1 MSMKTKPWL
10 KKIVSVMLGATI
22 GFTAFAFGGADHTS
36 AATPEAEQILD
47 TGNLYLGVP
56 YRFGAP
62 SGISSAFDCSSFTQ
76 YIFKE
81 NGITIP
87 RTSKEQAA
95 KGVKVAKAYLS
106 KGDLIFFGTSG
117 KKKAITHVAIYAG
130 NNKILH
136 ASSSSGVTISNL
148 NSAYW
153 TKNYITARRVI
164 K

>member
-1 MSMKTKPWL
+1 MNIRKPWMKT
-10 KKIVSVMLGATI
+10 IVSVMLGATI
-22 GFTAFAFGGADHTS
+22 GFASLGFGFTEQAS
-36 AATPEAEQILD
+36 AATPKAEEVLT
-47 TGNLYLGVP
+47 TGKSYLGIP

-62 SGISSAFDCSSFTQ
+62 SNVTYAFDCSSFTQ

-81 NGITIP
+81 NGIELP
-87 RTSKEQAA
+87 RTSKEQATL
-95 KGVKVAKAYLS
+95 GTKVAKGYLS
-106 KGDLIFFGTSG
+106 KGDLVFFSSNSSSTVS
-117 KKKAITHVAIYAG
+117 HVAIYAG

-136 ASSSSGVTISNL
+136 ASTSSGVTISSI